1 LVTWN
6 DHLMSLIEHNA
17 QRARNIK
24 HDRFSRDSVEGL
36 PLSPI
41 AGNIADLL
49 NKAFEQAAP
58 EIENCRRVPKVK
70 QQALVNH
77 VDNFTL
83 SNWLAIRGEIWAV
96 MGTDEGWD
104 KYLQLLEYPYRDYLI
119 DNRCRWLCHMWY
131 EDFRAEERK
140 DV

>member
-1 LVTWN
+1 
-6 DHLMSLIEHNA
+6 MSLIESNA

-24 HDRFSRDSVEGL
+24 HNRFSCDSVEGL

-49 NKAFEQAAP
+49 NKVFEQATP
-58 EIENCRRVPKVK
+58 EIEKLRRVPKVK
-70 QQALVNH
+70 QRAIANH

-83 SNWLAIRGEIWAV
+83 SNWLVIRDEIWAIL
-96 MGTDEGWD
+96 TDDEVEET
-104 KYLQLLEYPYRDYLI
+104 YLPLLVYPYRDYLI
-119 DNRCRWLCHMWY
+119 DNRCRWVCHMWY